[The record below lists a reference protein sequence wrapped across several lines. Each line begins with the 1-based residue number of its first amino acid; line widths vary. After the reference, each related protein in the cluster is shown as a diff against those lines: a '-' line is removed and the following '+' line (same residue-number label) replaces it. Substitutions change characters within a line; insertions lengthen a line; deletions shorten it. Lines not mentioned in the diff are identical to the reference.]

1 MIKFFRKIRYNLMSE
16 NKIGKYLKYA
26 IGEIILVVIGILI
39 ALQINNWNE
48 NRKDQ
53 QVVKELYHNLIS
65 SLKTDSI
72 AVVNIDSLIQCSLK
86 RQELVLTSQPNELLI
101 RYSNEEL
108 KGIVRDI
115 WRGVYSFYPQMG
127 IYNQILS
134 SNLMKLIPSKEIKDG
149 LRKYYDFTC
158 TRVKV
163 IDPIINDRYHIYFQ
177 NFISEE
183 IGMIVSDPLYE
194 KIPPPEFTLEKLEL
208 LKMETINLYD
218 LTYAVSSI
226 FIDVKNDI
234 NSLLQLISSEIN

>member
-1 MIKFFRKIRYNLMSE
+1 MIQFFRRIRQKLISQNRLS
-16 NKIGKYLKYA
+16 KYLLYA
-26 IGEIILVVIGILI
+26 IGEIILVVVGILI

-53 QVVKELYHNLIS
+53 QVVQELYHNLIS
-65 SLKTDSI
+65 SLKKDSI

-101 RYSNEEL
+101 KYSNEEL
-108 KGIVRDI
+108 KGFVRDI

-183 IGMIVSDPLYE
+183 IGMIVSDSLYE

-208 LKMETINLYD
+208 LKMETMNLYD

-226 FIDVKNDI
+226 FIEVKNDI
-234 NSLLQLISSEIN
+234 NSLLHLISNEIN

>member
-1 MIKFFRKIRYNLMSE
+1 
-16 NKIGKYLKYA
+16 
-26 IGEIILVVIGILI
+26 
-39 ALQINNWNE
+39 
-48 NRKDQ
+48 
-53 QVVKELYHNLIS
+53 LYHNLIS

-183 IGMIVSDPLYE
+183 IGMIVSDSLYE

-208 LKMETINLYD
+208 LKTETINLYD

-226 FIDVKNDI
+226 FIDVKKDI